1 MPDVSFKTNFDFTKL
16 FSTLFNLLA
25 ILLGSE
31 GKNAESNWFRRISDF
46 FNRDI
51 E

>member
-1 MPDVSFKTNFDFTKL
+1 MPNVSFKTNFDFTKL
-16 FSTLFNLLA
+16 FSDLFNLLA
-25 ILLGSE
+25 LLLGSE
-31 GKNAESNWFRRISDF
+31 GKNPESTWFRRISDF